1 MAQIDNDLHAS
12 KVEKAVDIL
21 RAIKW
26 VAVTWNEVTI
36 DTIENWFAKYGITE
50 KIAEDNDGE
59 LDEEFAESNR

>member
-12 KVEKAVDIL
+12 KVAKAVDIL

-50 KIAEDNDGE
+50 QIAEDKDGK